1 MPVEWLREVGMEFFV
16 PNSLHY
22 QVNQAHC
29 SKIVSIN
36 EIEPPL
42 RDNGNRWFRD
52 KETVVEI
59 LQQVRTEKEIEP
71 IEVWSKKK
79 KNSIKYVVRDGFHR
93 FYISVALGFREIPI
107 KINDSDMYEF
117 FEKERQAGVA
127 RMQCN
132 GIRDS

>member
-1 MPVEWLREVGMEFFV
+1 LNIQNSKDSFEVPVEWLREVGMEFFV

-22 QVNQAHC
+22 HVNQAHC
-29 SKIVSIN
+29 SRIVPIN

-52 KETVVEI
+52 KETVVAI
-59 LQQVRTEKEIEP
+59 LQQIRSEKDIKP

-93 FYISVALGFREIPI
+93 FYISVALGFSEILI
-107 KINDSDMYEF
+107 KINDFDMYEF
-117 FEKERQAGVA
+117 FEKERQ
-127 RMQCN
+127 
-132 GIRDS
+132 